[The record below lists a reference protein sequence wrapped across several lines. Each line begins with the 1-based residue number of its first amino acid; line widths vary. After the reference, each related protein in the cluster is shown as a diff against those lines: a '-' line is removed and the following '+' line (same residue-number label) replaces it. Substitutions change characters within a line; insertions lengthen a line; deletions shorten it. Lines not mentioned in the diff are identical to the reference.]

1 VGLADDVVN
10 TVQLCAALTRA
21 EKMNREK
28 KQKEKRRSRMPRIV
42 DFFLRTSG
50 KNNKALSTK
59 PQMELSVEQ
68 IFASDHATVSRYM
81 ADHPE
86 CIEEAVHDYL
96 LSHPGSARD
105 ALKTCLWI
113 LCGGA

>member
-1 VGLADDVVN
+1 
-10 TVQLCAALTRA
+10 
-21 EKMNREK
+21 MNREK

-50 KNNKALSTK
+50 KNNKARNKAT

-86 CIEEAVHDYL
+86 CIEEAVHDHL